1 MLAKGAA
8 GAAAAAVLLVCSLP
22 SCSTF
27 FASPPALSSPALLV
41 GGVGKRTGLA
51 RGLVPTP
58 ALFPVCFRPVVPGQ
72 WQRRSSRPP
81 VWTDANV
88 AALSQAASASDDASA
103 DQEEDE
109 EEKAEAV
116 RQAQAQAFFQA
127 PGLTIRDIS
136 SMTVPQL
143 KDELRERGLKVG
155 GNKGELLQRLN
166 DAIDGKIASPGP
178 VKTSLGR
185 DTSAATRSRSVRS
198 SGAPSLTP
206 KKTGGGLKLKEGERL
221 PVAEPMAKRALDSTM
236 KRIFVRGIPFR
247 ASPRDVAMTL
257 EDAFGPV
264 IKLEGMTL
272 EGRATGRAWVTFENS
287 EIAKAAVEE
296 ARIEMDN
303 RPIFFSPPWS
313 LAARQA
319 LREMSEVA
327 AYDADVAGTNSA
339 PSFGMQQPGAYNQ
352 GYDQRQQMPMT
363 APANEP
369 DVGEEEDDE
378 RGGRTLFVGRV
389 PLDAQ
394 EEDIRS
400 ALEEMG
406 EVEKIFMG
414 RVSQKNPASD
424 FAGYAHVVMK
434 DMAGITSAINT
445 PITIRSQRV
454 RVDRAVDGAKEA
466 REERYPLEQQVRIL
480 TRLLLFVRVLS
491 RLFLRKG
498 CW

>member
-1 MLAKGAA
+1 MLARRAA
-8 GAAAAAVLLVCSLP
+8 GADAVLLLVVCGLP

-27 FASPPALSSPALLV
+27 FASPPALATPASLV
-41 GGVGKRTGLA
+41 GAAPA
-51 RGLVPTP
+51 RGLPTP
-58 ALFPVCFRPVVPGQ
+58 ALFPAFFRPVLPGQ
-72 WQRRSSRPP
+72 WGRRSIRSQ
-81 VWTDANV
+81 VMTDTNV
-88 AALSQAASASDDASA
+88 VALSQAASDESASA
-103 DQEEDE
+103 DE
-109 EEKAEAV
+109 EEAEAE
-116 RQAQAQAFFQA
+116 RKAQAEAFFQA

-155 GNKGELLQRLN
+155 GNKGELLKRLS
-166 DAIDGKIASPGP
+166 DAIDGKIASSGP

-185 DTSAATRSRSVRS
+185 DTSAAPSSRAVRFA
-198 SGAPSLTP
+198 GAPSPTP
-206 KKTGGGLKLKEGERL
+206 KKTGGGLKLRDGERL
-221 PVAEPMAKRALDSTM
+221 PVAEPMPKRALDNTM
-236 KRIFVRGIPFR
+236 QRIFVRGIPFR

-272 EGRATGRAWVTFENS
+272 DGRATGRAWVTFENA

-327 AYDADVAGTNSA
+327 AYAADVAGTSA
-339 PSFGMQQPGAYNQ
+339 PTFGMQQPGAYNQ

-363 APANEP
+363 ALPNES
-369 DVGEEEDDE
+369 DMGEEEEDE

-394 EEDIRS
+394 EQDIRS

-414 RVSQKNPASD
+414 WAQQKNPASD

-434 DMAGITSAINT
+434 NMMGITSAINT
-445 PITIRSQRV
+445 PITIKGERV

-466 REERYPLEQQVRIL
+466 REERYPLEQQVCVCVCARVCTL
-480 TRLLLFVRVLS
+480 SKLLFL
-491 RLFLRKG
+491 
-498 CW
+498 